1 MSEQDQSTG
10 ADVPGWPF
18 DAVDT
23 SLAKRMQQH
32 IEDVRFSSVDGRTAA
47 ARQVGEIFRR
57 AIDLLTATP
66 APPEVLAEVGE
77 LMQTVVSRLAEY
89 GDNRRYEG
97 LAEAS
102 GLGMDRAHFDWSPL
116 LGASNPLAP
125 PLMLNVED
133 DMVVGHGR
141 FGAAYEGPPGCVH
154 GGYVAAA
161 FDEVLGLTQ
170 SLSGQVG
177 MTGTLTV
184 RYRRPTPLHT
194 DLRWEGRLE
203 SVSGRKVFTSA
214 VVKAGDEV
222 LAEATGLFV
231 TVSPERFAALAS
243 LRERH
248 AQSAAAAR
256 DAAAKDAES

>member
-1 MSEQDQSTG
+1 MSEQEQTG
-10 ADVPGWPF
+10 EEGGPGWPF
-18 DAVDT
+18 DGVDQ

-32 IEDVRFSSVDGRTAA
+32 MEEVRVLSVDDRTAA
-47 ARQVGEIFRR
+47 ARRVGEVFRR

-77 LMQTVVSRLAEY
+77 LMETVVARLEGY

-102 GLGMDRAHFDWSPL
+102 GLGHDRAHFDWSPL

-125 PLMLNVED
+125 PLILDVED
-133 DMVVGHGR
+133 DMIVGRGR

-184 RYRRPTPLHT
+184 KYRRPTPLHT

-203 SVSGRKVFTSA
+203 SVSGRKVFTSS
-214 VVKAGDEV
+214 VVKAGEEV

-231 TVSPERFAALAS
+231 TVSPERFAALAA

-248 AQSAAAAR
+248 AQN
-256 DAAAKDAES
+256 AETEDQPR

>member
-1 MSEQDQSTG
+1 MTDKDDSAAASE
-10 ADVPGWPF
+10 GWPF
-18 DAVDT
+18 DGVDP
-23 SLAKRMQQH
+23 SLARRLQAH
-32 IEDVRFSSVDGRTAA
+32 IEEARTTSVDDRTDA
-47 ARQVGEIFRR
+47 ARRVGEVFRR

-66 APPEVLAEVGE
+66 APAEVLADVGQ
-77 LMQTVVSRLAEY
+77 LMETVVSRLQGY
-89 GDNRRYEG
+89 GANRRYEG

-102 GLGMDRAHFDWSPL
+102 GLGHDRAHFDWSPL

-125 PLMLNVED
+125 PLILDVED
-133 DMVVGHGR
+133 DVVVGRGR

-154 GGYVAAA
+154 GGFVAAA

-177 MTGTLTV
+177 MTGTLNV

-194 DLRWEGRLE
+194 DLRWEGRLD

-214 VVKAGDEV
+214 VVKAKGEIT
-222 LAEATGLFV
+222 AEATGLFV
-231 TVSPERFAALAS
+231 TVSPERFASLAS

-248 AQSAAAAR
+248 AHEQGQ
-256 DAAAKDAES
+256 